1 MASEGKTVAKTNG
14 MVIFLQG
21 GAPGDTVEAEVTK
34 IKSSYMEG
42 RVTSIQQLHPHRANP
57 FCIHFGTCGGCSWQ
71 HIDYETQLFYKQK
84 QVVDN
89 LERIGG
95 LALPEIKPIIPSA
108 KTRNYRKPLD
118 FNIYTKRRLTKE
130 ELHSK
135 KLSKDS

>member
-42 RVTSIQQLHPHRANP
+42 RVTSIQQLSPHRANP

-95 LALPEIKPIIPSA
+95 LAAIRGEVIDDCTMARAVKVKGAPSLA
-108 KTRNYRKPLD
+108 RCR
-118 FNIYTKRRLTKE
+118 FR
-130 ELHSK
+130 
-135 KLSKDS
+135 

>member
-34 IKSSYMEG
+34 IKSSYLEG
-42 RVTSIQQLHPHRANP
+42 RVTSIQQLSPHRANP

-84 QVVDN
+84 QGVDN

-95 LALPEIKPIIPSA
+95 RPLAGSQPLSPCA
-108 KTRNYRKPLD
+108 TTTAYRYPLVC
-118 FNIYTKRRLTKE
+118 T
-130 ELHSK
+130 S
-135 KLSKDS
+135 

>member
-34 IKSSYMEG
+34 IKSSYLEG
-42 RVTSIQQLHPHRANP
+42 RVTSIQQLSPHRANP

-95 LALPEIKPIIPSA
+95 PPLTESITSISFTQ
-108 KTRNYRKPLD
+108 TRAHRN
-118 FNIYTKRRLTKE
+118 
-130 ELHSK
+130 
-135 KLSKDS
+135 